1 MYPFPGWRR
10 IVFVAV
16 LLVVIV
22 IAFAPAVTQGTAT
35 IRVSAVT
42 APSVVSHIYVG
53 VSSVQ
58 LHRVGYLFSN
68 NDSWT
73 FITQSISTIDLL
85 APGAQLL
92 PQTVTSASVP
102 SGRYDAIKIVFANS
116 TLILAGQNKALAAPG
131 PIQGNMTLP
140 ISPNGIGDVLIV
152 VQFDYSTLFAT
163 QPSLTFTLLRVST
176 V

>member
-1 MYPFPGWRR
+1 MYPFPAWRR
-10 IVFVAV
+10 VVFVAV

-35 IRVSAVT
+35 IRLSAIT

-53 VSSVQ
+53 VSSIQ

-68 NDSWT
+68 NGSWT
-73 FITQSISTIDLL
+73 FITQSILTIDLL
-85 APGAQLL
+85 APGAQVL

-102 SGRYDAIKIVFANS
+102 SGRYDAIKVVFSNS
-116 TLILAGQNKALAAPG
+116 TLIFAGQNKALSAPSS
-131 PIQGNMTLP
+131 IQGNMTLP
-140 ISPNGIGDVLIV
+140 ISPNGIGDVLLIM
-152 VQFDYSTLFAT
+152 QFDYSTLFAI
-163 QPSLTFTLLRVST
+163 QPSLAFTLVRVST

>member
-1 MYPFPGWRR
+1 
-10 IVFVAV
+10 VAV
-16 LLVVIV
+16 LVVVIV

-35 IRVSAVT
+35 IRLSAIT

-53 VSSVQ
+53 VSSIQ
-58 LHRVGYLFSN
+58 LHRVEFLFSN
-68 NDSWT
+68 NNSWT

-85 APGAQLL
+85 APGAQFL

-102 SGRYDAIKIVFANS
+102 SGRYDAVKVVFANS
-116 TLILAGQNKALAAPG
+116 TLILAGQNKAVPTPQ

-140 ISPNGIGDVLIV
+140 ISPNGIGDILIV
-152 VQFDYSTLFAT
+152 VQFDYSTLFAI
-163 QPSLTFTLLRVST
+163 QPSLTFTLIRLST